1 MKGNS
6 SDYPPGFQINKA
18 YEVIG
23 IIGHGGMGAVYRVRH
38 LFLSKEMALKVLPSE
53 QVSEVA
59 WKRFQIEAQ
68 AIARLTHPNIVRIFD
83 MGMID
88 GVTPYYAME
97 LLNGQSLAQKLKKKH
112 VLPVGEAITIY
123 RQVCAGLAYAHEH
136 QIIHRDI
143 KPANIVLQ
151 ETEPGVVS
159 AKLVDFGI
167 AKLTGAGDD
176 DKQGLTRPDEVFGS
190 PQYMSPEQCAGL
202 PVDYR
207 TDLYS
212 LGAALFE
219 TLTGR
224 VPFQGSDAMT
234 TVQMHQT
241 EVPPSL
247 CDASEGADFPEK
259 IQELIDALLA
269 KDPEDRP
276 QSASDVAAELLSI
289 ERSLANEENNEKR
302 RESAVGVRRPS
313 AKRKVEDGDTGSQTG
328 AKKNSLMI
336 VSLAGVLVLCLLG
349 GGAYVAITQNLFNRS
364 AAEQKKEEKKV
375 EESEQLKTEAAFK
388 VESEKK
394 EPFFLGTTNK
404 DGHQVSHYKFP
415 DEISLGTLTLRNE
428 DDEKEQEAKGELFI
442 PTRYNLQFTPN
453 NLCLINPHI
462 LRRFDDG
469 TLQGI
474 ILTTDETDLEPSVAP
489 SNSNGNEKK
498 EPKVAEEAARQLHR
512 NDIVNNETL
521 KCLTQIK
528 SLKTIELTQSSVT
541 GEVLVTLSRFPKLID
556 LHIGSTG
563 IDGEQLAQSGLLAN
577 LQSLHADRCSKMS
590 AAIAALENSTRL
602 RKLFISSCS
611 ISAKDIQNISTMKEL
626 TRLKLSDNVLNDN
639 DLAPLAKLS
648 KLDDLELDGCKIT
661 PACLKTL
668 SQCKALKKISVRRNG
683 WTVEQLEK
691 FKAEMEKTN
700 PQIKIAIDLADDPTL
715 KQLAEPASEEE

>member
-53 QVSEVA
+53 HVSEIS

-83 MGMID
+83 MGMVD

-112 VLPVGEAITIY
+112 VLPVGEAIAIY

-151 ETEPGVVS
+151 EVEPGVIS

-167 AKLTGAGDD
+167 AKLTGDGDG
-176 DKQGLTRPDEVFGS
+176 DKQGLTRPGEVFGS

-212 LGAALFE
+212 MGASLFE
-219 TLTGR
+219 TLTGK
-224 VPFQGSDAMT
+224 VPFRGADAMT

-241 EVPPSL
+241 DAPPSL

-259 IQELIDALLA
+259 IQELVDALLA

-289 ERSLANEENNEKR
+289 ERSLANEVNNEKR
-302 RESAVGVRRPS
+302 RESTVGVRRPS
-313 AKRKVEDGDTGSQTG
+313 SKRIVDDTDTGSQSS
-328 AKKNSLMI
+328 AKKNSLI
-336 VSLAGVLVLCLLG
+336 VASLAGVVALCLLG
-349 GGAYVAITQNLFNRS
+349 GGAYIVVSQKLLNRS

-375 EESEQLKTEAAFK
+375 EESEQLKTEGAFK
-388 VESEKK
+388 VEAEKK

-415 DEISLGTLTLRNE
+415 DEISLGTLTLRSD
-428 DDEKEQEAKGELFI
+428 DDEKEQVAKGELFI
-442 PTRYNLQFTPN
+442 PTRYNLLFTPN
-453 NLCLINPHI
+453 NLCLKNPNI

-474 ILTTDETDLEPSVAP
+474 DLTTDEADLSSSIAP
-489 SNSNGNEKK
+489 SNSTGNETK
-498 EPKVAEEAARQLHR
+498 EPKLAEEADRNLHR
-512 NDIVNNETL
+512 NDMVNNETL

-541 GEVLVTLSRFPKLID
+541 GEVLVTLSRFPKLVD
-556 LHIGSTG
+556 LQVGNTD

-577 LQSLHADRCSKMS
+577 LQSLHADSCSKMS
-590 AAIAALENSTRL
+590 AAIAALENSSRL
-602 RKLFISSCS
+602 RKLFISFCNV
-611 ISAKDIQNISTMKEL
+611 SAKDIQNISTMKEL
-626 TRLKLSDNVLNDN
+626 IRLKLSDNALKDS
-639 DLAPLAKLS
+639 DLAPLTKLP
-648 KLDDLELDGCKIT
+648 KLDDLELDACKIT
-661 PACLKTL
+661 PASVKIL

-683 WTVEQLEK
+683 WTAEQLEK
-691 FKAEMEKTN
+691 FKAEMQKAI
-700 PQIKIAIDLADDPTL
+700 PQIEIKIDLAEDPTL
-715 KQLAEPASEEE
+715 KQLAEPAPKEE

>member
-38 LFLSKEMALKVLPSE
+38 LFLSKEMALKILPADK
-53 QVSEVA
+53 VSEIS

-83 MGMID
+83 MGMVD

-112 VLPVGEAITIY
+112 VLPVGEAIAIY

-136 QIIHRDI
+136 QIIHRDV

-151 ETEPGVVS
+151 EVEPGVIS

-167 AKLTGAGDD
+167 AKLTGDGDG
-176 DKQGLTRPDEVFGS
+176 DKQGLTRPGEVFGS
-190 PQYMSPEQCAGL
+190 PQYMSPEQCAGQS
-202 PVDYR
+202 VDYR

-212 LGAALFE
+212 LGASLFE

-224 VPFQGSDAMT
+224 VPFIGADAMT

-241 EVPPSL
+241 DQPPSL
-247 CDASEGADFPEK
+247 FDASEGADFPEK
-259 IQELIDALLA
+259 IQELIDTLLA
-269 KDPEDRP
+269 KAPEDRP

-289 ERSLANEENNEKR
+289 ERSLANQENNEKR
-302 RESAVGVRRPS
+302 RESTVGVRKPS
-313 AKRKVEDGDTGSQTG
+313 SKRKVDESDTDSQSSG
-328 AKKNSLMI
+328 KNNSLI
-336 VSLAGVLVLCLLG
+336 VASLAGVVALCLLA
-349 GGAYVAITQNLFNRS
+349 GGAYFVFGQKLLNRS
-364 AAEQKKEEKKV
+364 AAEQRTDEKKA
-375 EESEQLKTEAAFK
+375 EESEQLKTEGAFK
-388 VESEKK
+388 VEAEKK

-415 DEISLGTLTLRNE
+415 DEISLGTLTLRND
-428 DDEKEQEAKGELFI
+428 DDEKLQEAKGELFI

-453 NLCLINPHI
+453 NLCLKNPGI

-469 TLQGI
+469 TLQAI
-474 ILTTDETDLEPSVAP
+474 DLTTGETDLSNSVAP
-489 SNSNGNEKK
+489 SNSSGAEPK
-498 EPKVAEEAARQLHR
+498 EPKVAEEAARRLHR
-512 NDIVNNETL
+512 NEIVNNETL

-528 SLKTIELTQSSVT
+528 SLKTIKLTQSSVT
-541 GEVLVTLSRFPKLID
+541 GEVLVTLSRFPKLVD
-556 LHIGSTG
+556 LQIGFTD

-577 LQSLHADRCSKMS
+577 LQTLHADRCSKIS
-590 AAIAALENSTRL
+590 AAIAALENSARL
-602 RKLFISSCS
+602 RKLFIPFCS
-611 ISAKDIQNISTMKEL
+611 VNAKDIQNISTMKEL
-626 TRLKLSDNVLNDN
+626 IRLKLSDNALNDN
-639 DLAPLAKLS
+639 DLAPLVKLS
-648 KLDDLELDGCKIT
+648 KLVDLELDGCKIT
-661 PACLKTL
+661 PACVKTL
-668 SQCKALKKISVRRNG
+668 SQCKALREISVRRNG
-683 WTVEQLEK
+683 WTSEQIET
-691 FKAEMEKTN
+691 FKADMQKAN
-700 PQIKIAIDLADDPTL
+700 PQIKIAIDLAEDPTL
-715 KQLAEPASEEE
+715 KQLAEPAPEEE

>member
-1 MKGNS
+1 
-6 SDYPPGFQINKA
+6 
-18 YEVIG
+18 
-23 IIGHGGMGAVYRVRH
+23 
-38 LFLSKEMALKVLPSE
+38 MALKVLASE
-53 QVSEVA
+53 QVSEVS

-97 LLNGQSLAQKLKKKH
+97 LLNGQSLAQKLKKKR

-151 ETEPGVVS
+151 EAEPGVVS

-167 AKLTGAGDD
+167 AKLTGAGDG
-176 DKQGLTRPDEVFGS
+176 DKQGLTRPGEVFGS

-212 LGAALFE
+212 LGASLFE
-219 TLTGR
+219 TLTGK
-224 VPFQGSDAMT
+224 VPFQGSDAMV

-241 EVPPSL
+241 EAPPSL
-247 CDASEGADFPEK
+247 FDASEGADFPEK

-289 ERSLANEENNEKR
+289 ERSLANAENNEKR

-313 AKRKVEDGDTGSQTG
+313 AKRKVEDSDTGSQSG
-328 AKKNSLMI
+328 AKKNSLM
-336 VSLAGVLVLCLLG
+336 VASFAAVLVLCLLG
-349 GGAYVAITQNLFNRS
+349 GGAYIVVSQKLLNRS
-364 AAEQKKEEKKV
+364 AAEQKQEEKKV

-388 VESEKK
+388 AESEKK

-415 DEISLGTLTLRNE
+415 DEISLGTLTLRND

-453 NLCLINPHI
+453 NLCLLNQHI

-474 ILTTDETDLEPSVAP
+474 ILTTDETDLENSVAP
-489 SNSNGNEKK
+489 SNSNGSEKK
-498 EPKVAEEAARQLHR
+498 EPKVAEEAARRLHR
-512 NDIVNNETL
+512 NEIVNNETL

-528 SLKTIELTQSSVT
+528 SLKTIELTQSNVT
-541 GEVLVTLSRFPKLID
+541 GEVLVILSRFPKLID
-556 LHIGSTG
+556 LHIGSTD

-577 LQSLHADRCSKMS
+577 LQSLHADRCSKIS
-590 AAIAALENSTRL
+590 AAIAALENSAKL

-611 ISAKDIQNISTMKEL
+611 VSAKDIQNISTMKEL

-639 DLAPLAKLS
+639 DLAPLAKLL

-683 WTVEQLEK
+683 WTAEQLEK
-691 FKAEMEKTN
+691 FKAEMQKTN
-700 PQIKIAIDLADDPTL
+700 PQIKIAIDLVDDPTL
-715 KQLAEPASEEE
+715 KQLAEPAPAEE